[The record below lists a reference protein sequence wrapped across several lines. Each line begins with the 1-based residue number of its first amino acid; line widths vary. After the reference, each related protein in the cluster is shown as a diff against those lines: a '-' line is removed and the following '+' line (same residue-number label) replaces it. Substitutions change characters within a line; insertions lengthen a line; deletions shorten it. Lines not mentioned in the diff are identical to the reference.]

1 MAEDKK
7 DQIQENEDVLDF
19 KDAKN
24 MTVGEA
30 VRKDSE
36 IKAGVTE
43 EDSVLDKY
51 IKQHRSEVVSQK
63 FESKKTDFDNLD
75 TAALDDFIKKQRDEL
90 SKSGLIEDNFQ
101 VKNPTV
107 EEKVEETKTV
117 QTELVPSPES
127 DSPAKPQFEEQ
138 EEQVE
143 SVQEKHSETERPVP
157 DYLEDAQKNEKIPF
171 YKRKGLILGVLFA
184 LLFVIFGSAYGL
196 NRLNKNNNKAVA
208 SSSSSSKKV
217 SKASSSSEQKQT
229 KADKKAFDD
238 KYATFFTDANKT
250 KIKNSELS
258 KLPELETLLK
268 KLEKTT
274 YYKSAKEKYDGLKRQ
289 IDAIQ
294 AVNSKFDS
302 AAVVDGAKTSATVK
316 SSANFD
322 DLSSQTLNTGN
333 ANLDAVL
340 QDVISDGRK
349 QLSARSAATSS
360 TDSNQTTVAPAQEAA
375 NQSETAPAQAA
386 TTNGTTIGSIA
397 GASGYGL
404 SNYDPAI
411 LQRDRSRVPYNDS
424 AIADA
429 GNAAWTFNSGVLE
442 KIIATSQAR
451 GYITGNNFI
460 LERVNII
467 NGNGYYNMFKPDGT
481 YLFSINCKTG
491 YFVGNAS
498 GNSDALDY

>member
-1 MAEDKK
+1 MAENKK
-7 DQIQENEDVLDF
+7 DQTPNNEDVLEF
-19 KDAKN
+19 KDAKH

-51 IKQHRSEVVSQK
+51 IKQHRSEVASQK

-90 SKSGLIEDNFQ
+90 ASSGLIDDDSQ
-101 VKNPTV
+101 LKQLAV
-107 EEKVEETKTV
+107 EEKAEDANVTQTESILSSGVAPLAEPQPEET
-117 QTELVPSPES
+117 
-127 DSPAKPQFEEQ
+127 
-138 EEQVE
+138 VE
-143 SVQEKHSETERPVP
+143 PVQEKQVEAEQPFL
-157 DYLEDAQKNEKIPF
+157 DYLEEDQEEEKVSF
-171 YKRKGLILGVLFA
+171 YKRKGLILGILFA
-184 LLFVIFGSAYGL
+184 LLVVILGSAYGL
-196 NRLNKNNNKAVA
+196 NYLNKDANKVA
-208 SSSSSSKKV
+208 NSSSSSSKKA
-217 SKASSSSEQKQT
+217 SKASSSSEQKQA
-229 KADKKAFDD
+229 KDDKKAFDD
-238 KYATFFTDANKT
+238 KYATFFTDANQT

-258 KLPELETLLK
+258 KLSELETLLK
-268 KLEKTT
+268 KLEKTS
-274 YYKSAKEKYDGLKRQ
+274 YYKSAKEKYDSLKRQ
-289 IDAIQ
+289 VDAIQ
-294 AVNSKFDS
+294 AVNGKFNS
-302 AAVVDGAKTSATVK
+302 AAVVDGTKASATVK
-316 SSANFD
+316 TDANFD

-333 ANLDAVL
+333 ANLDSVL

-349 QLSARSAATSS
+349 QLSEKSAAASS
-360 TDSNQTTVAPAQEAA
+360 ADASQADAAPAQETTT
-375 NQSETAPAQAA
+375 QSETAPAQAA
-386 TTNGTTIGSIA
+386 TTNAAVSGGIV

-404 SNYDPAI
+404 SSYDPSI

-424 AIADA
+424 AIADT
-429 GNAAWTFNSGVLE
+429 GNAAWTFNPGVLE

-460 LERVNII
+460 LERVNIV

-498 GNSDALDY
+498 GHSDALDY